1 MPAIWYTFG
10 FTGSTKMQKLK
21 TAFQQEL
28 IEFAEKILNIDAHQ
42 GEKLTKP
49 VLDEIDRVSDEMV
62 DIAVESTSHLAA

>member
-1 MPAIWYTFG
+1 
-10 FTGSTKMQKLK
+10 MQKLK